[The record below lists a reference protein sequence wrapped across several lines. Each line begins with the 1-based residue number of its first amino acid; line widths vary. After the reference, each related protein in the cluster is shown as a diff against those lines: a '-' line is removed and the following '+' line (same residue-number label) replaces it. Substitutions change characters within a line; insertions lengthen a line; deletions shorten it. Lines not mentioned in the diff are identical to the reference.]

1 MRLVWWC
8 ITIAVV
14 SLMSIALS
22 ERRTLDPVQ
31 NLSLTVTAPVASG
44 LQDAARPVDDLFRG
58 ITDRGDIVRENREL
72 KEQVEELEKTF
83 AEQQDAQQR
92 VRELE
97 EALGVKQG
105 RPEDQLLAANVI
117 AEDTSGLKR
126 MIAIDRGSGDGLDE
140 GMVVLSRKGSLVG
153 TVARAFEDFA
163 WVRLITDPGS
173 TVNAQVAPGP
183 PQPEQPPASDVVI
196 PSTPTPAPG
205 STPPS
210 ATPAPTPTPAPGAH
224 PGGSVRGVA
233 EGDLRHGLLLDLL
246 PPDLTLAED
255 SLVST
260 SGLGGNYPRALLIGT
275 VESVEQRP
283 QSLEHGARDVEV
295 RKHEPVRQFLT
306 LASLLRPV
314 DEDFQV
320 LPHQGFLLAREAL
333 FERGHSLLAGRFG
346 PLLVAGLEVE
356 DLGVESRNAHSP
368 GLLGGELPEHPEEDL
383 GVDVA
388 PLNPLRLLRL
398 GDGGGCGGQSDPGR
412 HQGRHRGR
420 SNGTACG

>member
-1 MRLVWWC
+1 MRLVWWLT
-8 ITIAVV
+8 TIAVV

-31 NLSLTVTAPVASG
+31 NLSLTITAPMASG
-44 LQDAARPVDDLFRG
+44 LRDAARPVDDLFRG

-72 KEQVEELEKTF
+72 KAQVEELQNTF

-92 VRELE
+92 VLELE

-140 GMVVLSRKGSLVG
+140 GMVVLSRGGSLVG
-153 TVARAFEDFA
+153 TVALAFEDFA
-163 WVRLITDPGS
+163 WVRLITDPDS

-183 PQPEQPPASDVVI
+183 PQPQQPPASDVVI
-196 PSTPTPAPG
+196 PSTPTPVPG
-205 STPPS
+205 S
-210 ATPAPTPTPAPGAH
+210 AAPTPTPAPQAD
-224 PGGSVRGVA
+224 SAEYVRGVA

-246 PPDLTLAED
+246 PPDLTLAKD

-283 QSLEHGARDVEV
+283 QSPFTRATIEPAAALSGLDTVLILLSFQPAR
-295 RKHEPVRQFLT
+295 L
-306 LASLLRPV
+306 S
-314 DEDFQV
+314 
-320 LPHQGFLLAREAL
+320 
-333 FERGHSLLAGRFG
+333 
-346 PLLVAGLEVE
+346 
-356 DLGVESRNAHSP
+356 
-368 GLLGGELPEHPEEDL
+368 
-383 GVDVA
+383 
-388 PLNPLRLLRL
+388 
-398 GDGGGCGGQSDPGR
+398 GQ
-412 HQGRHRGR
+412 
-420 SNGTACG
+420 